1 MNSGHKAD
9 AADLA
14 QTTAEHAKRQTYA
27 IIEPGPVLKCY
38 VNGALEVNAALTPQE
53 ALRMIATLAQEIRL

>member
-9 AADLA
+9 ADELA
-14 QTTAEHAKRQTYA
+14 HNTAEHAKRQTYA

-38 VNGALEVNAALTPQE
+38 VDGALIVEAELTPTV
-53 ALRMIATLAQEIRL
+53 ALRMIATLAQEIRI

>member
-9 AADLA
+9 ELA

-38 VNGALEVNAALTPQE
+38 VDGALIVEAELTPTV
-53 ALRMIATLAQEIRL
+53 ALRTAIALLREIQL